1 MGELEEQLK
10 ETEEERLKRETAM
23 KAELDAA
30 NSKISKLELELRKA
44 LEDVHQLRRANS
56 RTEELLEAEKREKE
70 ELRTELHYLRAGA
83 KSSGTD
89 AVALPPRR
97 TRKQTQIAQMA
108 KQASLQQSQQ
118 QQQQNQIAAAASSLL
133 PIMKREPESQS
144 PPASHP
150 HPLGCGTCSSTSR
163 CACVEQVI
171 TFTAACGRCRSD
183 SVCTCV
189 DEPPNTHS
197 ISMNTALMPDLD
209 MKRAFASSSPISS
222 HKRPRISVEDDVREI
237 DFTAVFSRPAP
248 TTAISQREQQQHR
261 EQQREQISHREEVV
275 RDYIDLT
282 TARPPPGETCGF
294 CDDSTYCACA
304 EAAAAQARDREL
316 ENQTLLPPM
325 VGMNEVTPPPS
336 DSDGPTPSYNNSEY
350 KLPSLYPNHRIYQS
364 APTLQSKP
372 AASNSCANGPGTCQQ
387 CQDDPKSGLF
397 CRSLAAIR
405 AQNPSFS
412 GCCGNGG
419 PGGCCKDD
427 SSKSAAPPS
436 APRPSSAVPVR
447 GEVKLSCAE
456 TYKTLASHAH
466 FDDAAGQLGEWLPK
480 LAALPRREEGGGNG
494 RENSAMYPGRGAMDI
509 DAASVMSVIKYFDV
523 RFGRE

>member
-10 ETEEERLKRETAM
+10 ETEEERLKREAAM
-23 KAELDAA
+23 KAELDDA
-30 NSKISKLELELRKA
+30 NLKITKLEVELRKA
-44 LEDVHQLRRANS
+44 MEDVHQWRRANS
-56 RTEELLEAEKREKE
+56 RTEELLQAEKNEKE
-70 ELRTELHYLRAGA
+70 DLRTELAYLRAGA
-83 KSSGTD
+83 KATSTD

-97 TRKQTQIAQMA
+97 TTRKQTQM
-108 KQASLQQSQQ
+108 LQQQK
-118 QQQQNQIAAAASSLL
+118 QNQIQAAAASLL
-133 PIMKREPESQS
+133 PVLKREPES
-144 PPASHP
+144 PPAP

-171 TFTAACGRCRSD
+171 TFAAACGRCRSD

-189 DEPPNTHS
+189 EEVPNS
-197 ISMNTALMPDLD
+197 LNTALMPDLD

-222 HKRPRISVEDDVREI
+222 HKRARISIEDITPQEI
-237 DFTAVFSRPAP
+237 DFTAMFSRPAAAP
-248 TTAISQREQQQHR
+248 QVQQQTQPPH
-261 EQQREQISHREEVV
+261 SMHREEVV

-304 EAAAAQARDREL
+304 EAAAAQARDREM
-316 ENQTLLPPM
+316 ENNLPPL
-325 VGMNEVTPPPS
+325 MNEVTPPPS
-336 DSDGPTPSYNNSEY
+336 DSDGPSPFTNTSEY

-364 APTLQSKP
+364 SALPQQAQQQP
-372 AASNSCANGPGTCQQ
+372 AQKSAGNSCANGPGTCQQ
-387 CQDDPKSGLF
+387 CLDDPKSGLF

-427 SSKSAAPPS
+427 SSKSAPAPQQPA
-436 APRPSSAVPVR
+436 APRPSNAQMVTGASA
-447 GEVKLSCAE
+447 GVKLSCAE

-480 LAALPRREEGGGNG
+480 LATLPRREEGRQGQGS
-494 RENSAMYPGRGAMDI
+494 EMYPGRGAMDI